1 MDYTADPRFTG
12 AGNDER
18 LQQTRDDVWRTT
30 FNQGIDQW
38 LAGRKGY
45 AQDQG
50 QKFVAANQPGAEIAY
65 RDDRRNAAFRSAR
78 TGTTGGSMDAARR
91 GTARAA
97 YAARLARIMAGGQQ
111 IEQQQVGSDMQ
122 TAEGLRTEGYQQ
134 PGRDHSRAALLAG
147 FSHRAD
153 TASTL
158 GQLEAQRN
166 AVQQQYNDATAQA
179 MSAWMPS

>member
-1 MDYTADPRFTG
+1 MEYHADPRFTG

-18 LQQTRDDVWRTT
+18 LQQTRDDAWRTT

-45 AQDQG
+45 AQAQG
-50 QKFVAANQPGAEIAY
+50 KRFVDANAPGAEIAY

-78 TGTTGGSMDAARR
+78 TGTKGGSMDVARR

-97 YAARLARIMAGGQQ
+97 YAQRLAQIMSGGQQ
-111 IEQQQVGSDMQ
+111 IEQQQTGEDMN
-122 TAEGLRTEGYQQ
+122 TAMGLRTEGYQT
-134 PGRDHSRAALLAG
+134 PGRDFSRQALLTG
-147 FSHRAD
+147 FERRANV
-153 TASTL
+153 ASTL
-158 GQLEAQRN
+158 GQIEVQRN
-166 AVQQQYNDATAQA
+166 AVAQQANDAHAQA